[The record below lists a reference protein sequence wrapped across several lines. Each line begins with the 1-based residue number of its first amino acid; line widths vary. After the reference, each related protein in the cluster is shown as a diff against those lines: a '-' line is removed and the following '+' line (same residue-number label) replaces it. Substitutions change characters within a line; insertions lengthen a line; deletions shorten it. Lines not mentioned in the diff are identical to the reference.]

1 MPEFSSKEKITTP
14 VKTWT
19 LGVQPEVG
27 ISLTE
32 VSQPKTYEVHGRTLF
47 DKLYL
52 HPFPSTAR

>member
-1 MPEFSSKEKITTP
+1 MPEFSSKEKNITP

-32 VSQPKTYEVHGRTLF
+32 VLQPKTYEVHGRG
-47 DKLYL
+47 
-52 HPFPSTAR
+52 SI

>member
-1 MPEFSSKEKITTP
+1 MPGCGSKEKNITP

-32 VSQPKTYEVHGRTLF
+32 LPQL
-47 DKLYL
+47 
-52 HPFPSTAR
+52 